1 MSEDIFE
8 TPSSTPNF
16 QTELASQL
24 ADLVPE
30 AIADGKIDVI
40 KLQELLAQDAAD
52 TTERFGLFWPGKRL
66 ALQVAQSPTKATLKP
81 MFSESQNWD
90 TTENV
95 YLEGDNLQALK
106 VLQKHYHGKI
116 KMIYIDP
123 PYNTGKDFVYKDN
136 FVSGISSYLEW
147 SSQVSDAGKPLA
159 SNSES
164 DGRYHSNW
172 LNMLYPRL
180 KLARNLLTEDG
191 AIFISIDDHEVDNLR
206 RLCAEVFG
214 ESNFISQLVW
224 QNRVSPANDATWFS
238 SDHEYV
244 LVYAKRASSWSPN
257 RLDRTEKQNSY
268 YKNPDND
275 LRGPWNSAAYT
286 CNKNSDERPNLYY
299 PIINPHTGEEVWP
312 KKTAVWAYSKET
324 HEENVRNNLLYWGA
338 DGKSASPRKKTFLT
352 EVGKVVPR
360 SFLGHNE
367 VGSTQSSTLD
377 FLKIFEHNYFQYT
390 KPVGLI
396 KRLIQYGTS
405 DGDLILDFFSGSGT
419 TAHATMALNAEEA
432 TNRRY
437 ILVQL
442 PEPISPDSQA
452 GRDGYRSIPEI
463 ARERIRRASNGIA
476 ESQGLLSHEL
486 DFGFRAYSLSDT
498 NFTKWSETSEVT
510 PSDLEAHLFDS
521 KDSAADST
529 SQDDLLSELL
539 LKMGYSLSE
548 KVAAATVGGLSVKS
562 VGGGLIFAYLNEH
575 IKPTLEA
582 LRHVVSES
590 PARLIILEDAFQGD
604 DELKTNLAQLCKSQ
618 NIELWTA

>member
-1 MSEDIFE
+1 MNDEIFE
-8 TPSSTPNF
+8 TPSSTTNF
-16 QTELASQL
+16 QTELAEQL
-24 ADLVPE
+24 AELAPE
-30 AIADGKIDVI
+30 AVADGKIDI
-40 KLQELLAQDAAD
+40 LKLQELLANDAAD
-52 TTERFGLFWPGKRL
+52 TSERFGLFWPGKRL
-66 ALQVAQSPTKATLKP
+66 ALQVAQSPTNATLKP
-81 MFSESQNWD
+81 MFKESQNWD
-90 TTENV
+90 NTENV
-95 YLEGDNLQALK
+95 YLEGDNLQVLK
-106 VLQKHYHGKI
+106 VLQKHYHGKV

-136 FVSGISSYLEW
+136 FVSDISSYLEW
-147 SSQVSDAGKPLA
+147 SSQVTDAGKPLA
-159 SNSES
+159 SNSEA

-172 LNMLYPRL
+172 LNMMYPRL

-244 LVYAKRASSWSPN
+244 LVYAKRASSWNPN

-275 LRGPWNSAAYT
+275 PRGPWNSAAYT

-338 DGKSASPRKKTFLT
+338 DGKSASPRKKTYLS
-352 EVGKVVPR
+352 EAGKVVPR
-360 SFLGHNE
+360 SFLGHSE

-396 KRLIQYGTS
+396 KRLIQYGTN

-419 TAHATMALNAEEA
+419 TAHATIALNAEES
-432 TNRRY
+432 TNRRF

-463 ARERIRRASNGIA
+463 ARERIKRASNGISV
-476 ESQGLLSHEL
+476 SQGLLPNEI
-486 DFGFRAYSLSDT
+486 DFGYRAYSLSDT
-498 NFTKWSETSEVT
+498 NFSKWSASSEVT
-510 PSDLEAHLFDS
+510 TSALEAHLFDS

-548 KVAAATVGGLSVKS
+548 KVVTVTFGGLSIKS
-562 VGGGLIFAYLNEH
+562 VGGGLLFAYLNEN
-575 IKPTLEA
+575 IKPTMEA
-582 LRHVVSES
+582 LREVVSES

-604 DELKTNLAQLCKSQ
+604 DELKTNLAQLCKSK
-618 NIELWTA
+618 NVELWTA

>member
-1 MSEDIFE
+1 MTEDIFE

-16 QTELASQL
+16 QTELAEKL

-30 AIADGKIDVI
+30 AVAEGKIDVV
-40 KLQELLAQDAAD
+40 KLQELLAEDAAE
-52 TTERFGLFWPGKRL
+52 TSERFGLSWPGKRK
-66 ALQVAQSPTKATLKP
+66 ALLVAQSPTTATLKP
-81 MFSESQNWD
+81 MLSQSQNWD
-90 TTENV
+90 RTQNV

-136 FVSGISSYLEW
+136 FVSGINSYLEW

-172 LNMLYPRL
+172 LNMMYPRL

-191 AIFISIDDHEVDNLR
+191 AIFISVDDHEVDNLR

-244 LVYAKRASSWSPN
+244 LVYAKKANSWSPN

-275 LRGPWNSAAYT
+275 PRGPWNSAAYT

-352 EVGKVVPR
+352 EAGKVVPR
-360 SFLGHNE
+360 SFLSHSE
-367 VGSTQSSTLD
+367 VGSTQSSTLE

-405 DGDLILDFFSGSGT
+405 DGDIVLDFFSGSGT

-432 TNRRY
+432 TRRRY

-442 PEPISPDSQA
+442 PEPIATDSQA
-452 GRDGYRSIPEI
+452 GRDGYQTIPEI
-463 ARERIRRASNGIA
+463 ARERIRRASNVIS
-476 ESQGLLSHEL
+476 ESQGLLSSEL
-486 DFGFRAYSLSDT
+486 DCGFRTYVLSDT
-498 NFTKWSETSEVT
+498 NFNKWSENSEVAA
-510 PSDLEAHLFDS
+510 SELAAHLFDS
-521 KDSAADST
+521 KDSAANSA
-529 SQDDLLSELL
+529 SQEDLLAELL

-548 KVAAATVGGLSVKS
+548 HVETTTVGGLSIKS
-562 VGGGLIFAYLNEH
+562 VGGGLLFAYVNEH
-575 IKPTLEA
+575 IKPTLDA
-582 LRHVVSES
+582 LRQVINES
-590 PARLIILEDAFQGD
+590 PARLLVLEDAFQGD
-604 DELKTNLAQLCKSQ
+604 DELKTNLAQLCKSK

>member
-1 MSEDIFE
+1 MTEDVFE

-16 QTELASQL
+16 QTELAEHL
-24 ADLVPE
+24 AELAPE
-30 AIADGKIDVI
+30 AVADGKIDVL
-40 KLQELLAQDAAD
+40 KLQELLAQDAAEA
-52 TTERFGLFWPGKRL
+52 TERFGLSWPGKRQ
-66 ALQVAQSPTKATLKP
+66 ALLVAQSPTTATLKP
-81 MFSESQNWD
+81 LLSQSQNWD
-90 TTENV
+90 RTQNV
-95 YLEGDNLQALK
+95 YLEGDNLQTLK
-106 VLQKHYHGKI
+106 VLQKHYHGKV

-147 SSQVSDAGKPLA
+147 SNQVSDSGKPLA

-172 LNMLYPRL
+172 LNMMYPRL

-191 AIFISIDDHEVDNLR
+191 AIFISVDDHEVDNLR

-244 LVYAKRASSWSPN
+244 LVYAKKATSWSPN

-275 LRGPWNSAAYT
+275 PRGPWNSAAYT

-324 HEENVRNNLLYWGA
+324 HEENVKNNLLYWGA

-352 EVGKVVPR
+352 EAGKVVPR
-360 SFLGHNE
+360 SFLSHSE
-367 VGSTQSSTLD
+367 VGSTQSSTLE

-396 KRLIQYGTS
+396 KRLIQYGSS
-405 DGDLILDFFSGSGT
+405 DGDLVLDFFSGSGT

-432 TNRRY
+432 TSRRY

-442 PEPISPDSQA
+442 PEPIAPDSQA
-452 GRDGYRSIPEI
+452 GRDGYQTIPEI
-463 ARERIRRASNGIA
+463 ARERIRRASNVIS
-476 ESQGLLSHEL
+476 ESQGLLSSEL
-486 DFGFRAYSLSDT
+486 DYGFRTYVLSDT
-498 NFTKWSETSEVT
+498 NFNKWSENSAVAASE
-510 PSDLEAHLFDS
+510 LAAHLFDS
-521 KDSAADST
+521 KDSAVNSA
-529 SQDDLLSELL
+529 SQEDLLAELL

-548 KVAAATVGGLSVKS
+548 RIETTTVGGLSIKS
-562 VGGGLIFAYLNEH
+562 VGGGLLFAYVNEH
-575 IKPTLEA
+575 IKPTLDA
-582 LRHVVSES
+582 LREVISES
-590 PARLIILEDAFQGD
+590 PARLIVLEDAFQGD
-604 DELKTNLAQLCKSQ
+604 DELKTNLAQLCKSK